1 MTYRDRLDSARSYDE
16 VVAVLAD
23 MAAAASQRKAKNAR
37 FGIRVIGSAD
47 GSRQLVAKTCTMTRH
62 PDVCLYVRVGHTS
75 PEADGWQRD
84 FHIEDVTEMDGG
96 GVTIFDGDGDA
107 ESLGDWHVTRD
118 DAIAAIVRRYVAY
131 V

>member
-1 MTYRDRLDSARSYDE
+1 MTYAERMNAAQSYDE

-23 MAAAASQRKAKNAR
+23 MAAAAKLRKESNAR

-47 GSRQLVAKTCTMTRH
+47 GSRQLVAKTCTATRH
-62 PDVCLYVRVGHTS
+62 PNVCLYVRVGHTS
-75 PEADGWQRD
+75 PEADGWQRE

-107 ESLGDWHVTRD
+107 ESLGDWHHTRAH
-118 DAIAAIVRRYVAY
+118 AIAALVRRYVAY